1 MEGEGLEFLT
11 SCYVAQTL
19 CHHGSMHSQAVEK
32 LVSSPDPPST
42 LQGGGSGNETM
53 EKSDLAFHAIPYS
66 HRDGESANE

>member
-19 CHHGSMHSQAVEK
+19 FHHGSMHSQAVEK

-42 LQGGGSGNETM
+42 LEGGGSGNETM
-53 EKSDLAFHAIPYS
+53 DKPDLAFHTMQPQ
-66 HRDGESANE
+66 RRGKCK